1 MAPSA
6 TMLFLSYH
14 QLHGPAP
21 PAEAPWKEGASPS
34 GGGGGWFSV
43 SSVFSPGAFA
53 RRREAAPVDQG
64 KTVVGCKRDAV
75 VEEKS
80 PAAAELDEKF

>member
-6 TMLFLSYH
+6 TILFLSYH

-21 PAEAPWKEGASPS
+21 AAEAPRKEGASP
-34 GGGGGWFSV
+34 GGGVRFSV
-43 SSVFSPGAFA
+43 SNVFSLGAVA

-64 KTVVGCKRDAV
+64 KTVV
-75 VEEKS
+75 EEKL